1 MKEVIFHFFASV
13 RFLGLSLKILFH
25 KNKEIKRMLS
35 KKMAFSLTS
44 LITILALAFV
54 VAPAMAAD
62 DFDATL
68 SVVRVSAKS
77 DHNAVYGMPIEVT
90 LTFGAQVDGTEAI
103 LTIFVEDKFGAQTP
117 VTLAADSIK
126 PKDLNATT
134 VDVVEN
140 DNKVFVFT
148 IPASATNADD
158 VKVHMLV
165 AAAVAEIVPVG
176 SLKTSKVGSLTID
189 LVGPDADGPKVL
201 SIALVPGTIVPAA
214 GYTGATIDVIITLSE
229 APKAFTAAD
238 HLNITEATAADPV
251 ALDPV
256 AEQTANELQNT
267 FASAGIGDPP
277 RLRGFYDEDAPASA
291 DGVDGD
297 GITAI
302 ADITPLNSPM
312 RKRVLVRCMAES
324 IVLSLR
330 QGLTHMR

>member
-62 DFDATL
+62 DFDATF

-77 DHNAVYGMPIEVT
+77 DHNAVYGTDIEVT
-90 LTFGAQVDGTEAI
+90 LTFGAQVDGAAATGGPT
-103 LTIFVEDKFGAQTP
+103 LTIFAEDKFGAQTA
-117 VTLAADSIK
+117 VTAPTITA
-126 PKDLNATT
+126 KDLNAIRAGLQ
-134 VDVVEN
+134 N

-165 AAAVAEIVPVG
+165 TKGVAEIVPVG
-176 SLKTSKVGSLTID
+176 SIKTSKVGSLTID
-189 LVGPDADGPKVL
+189 LVGPDAEGPDVA

-251 ALDPV
+251 ALDPI
-256 AEQTANELQNT
+256 ARTECKRRFKPS
-267 FASAGIGDPP
+267 FASAGRWKPATGYGMIYDPT
-277 RLRGFYDEDAPASA
+277 
-291 DGVDGD
+291 DGVDNEK
-297 GITAI
+297 T
-302 ADITPLNSPM
+302 DID
-312 RKRVLVRCMAES
+312 ES
-324 IVLSLR
+324 YWD
-330 QGLTHMR
+330 TCCY